1 MLQSLANSILAQT
14 DHLANIVVKEQGK
27 PFDQA
32 CGEIA
37 ATAMFI
43 EYAAQQA
50 RRIKGELLPSDYP
63 NEDVWIRRAP
73 YGVVVGLTAWN
84 YPSALAGR
92 KLGPALAAGNT
103 IVLKGHDITPLSGL
117 EIARIADD
125 LGFPDGVINVI
136 TGDGRNVGEALV
148 KSPMTDMLSMTG
160 SVRAGREIYSAGAE
174 NLKVLRLELG
184 GKAPFIVME
193 DADVDKAVE
202 AAITSRFTNCGQ
214 ICTCA
219 ERIYLHRDIAQEF
232 IGNFV
237 EATRALTLADPM
249 TNPNMGP
256 KVSRPELEKIEQ
268 MVNEAK
274 QEGAEVLVGGKRPES
289 FDKGYWYEPTV
300 MLASKESALMKQ
312 EIFGPVAPINVID
325 DFDEAL
331 AEANSTDYGLSSY
344 LFTHDLK
351 RVMKA
356 ASTLQFGEVYV
367 NRHCGELVQGF
378 HTGWKHSGLGGED
391 GEHGFEGYMQK
402 QTMYVNWQ

>member
-1 MLQSLANSILAQT
+1 MSDIRNYQMYINGKFTQGYSSEMVGVENPADESLIAYVPAGSVEDANDALQAARNAQPDWAALTAIERGNMLQSLANSILAQT

-160 SVRAGREIYSAGAE
+160 SVRAGREISPPGQ
-174 NLKVLRLELG
+174 K
-184 GKAPFIVME
+184 
-193 DADVDKAVE
+193 
-202 AAITSRFTNCGQ
+202 TSRGCGLSW
-214 ICTCA
+214 
-219 ERIYLHRDIAQEF
+219 E
-232 IGNFV
+232 
-237 EATRALTLADPM
+237 
-249 TNPNMGP
+249 
-256 KVSRPELEKIEQ
+256 
-268 MVNEAK
+268 
-274 QEGAEVLVGGKRPES
+274 GKRPLS
-289 FDKGYWYEPTV
+289 LWK
-300 MLASKESALMKQ
+300 MLK
-312 EIFGPVAPINVID
+312 
-325 DFDEAL
+325 
-331 AEANSTDYGLSSY
+331 
-344 LFTHDLK
+344 
-351 RVMKA
+351 
-356 ASTLQFGEVYV
+356 
-367 NRHCGELVQGF
+367 
-378 HTGWKHSGLGGED
+378 
-391 GEHGFEGYMQK
+391 
-402 QTMYVNWQ
+402 